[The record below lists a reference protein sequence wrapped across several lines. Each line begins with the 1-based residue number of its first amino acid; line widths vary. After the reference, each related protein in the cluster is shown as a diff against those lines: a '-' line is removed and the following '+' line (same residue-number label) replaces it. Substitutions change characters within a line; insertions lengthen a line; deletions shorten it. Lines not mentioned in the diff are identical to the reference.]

1 MDITK
6 KVLELGAMEV
16 MGMYTF
22 SEDELKAFYRAVV
35 TECIEIVKPTEYHEA
50 FAQNFLG
57 EFEGLELLHL
67 RVEILER
74 LRGEQDAV
82 VS

>member
-1 MDITK
+1 MDIK
-6 KVLELGAMEV
+6 AKAVELGATEFLDA
-16 MGMYTF
+16 YAF
-22 SEDELKAFYRAVV
+22 SEEELKAFYRAVV
-35 TECIEIVKPTEYHEA
+35 TECIKAIKPTEYHEA

-74 LRGEQDAV
+74 LRGEQNAV